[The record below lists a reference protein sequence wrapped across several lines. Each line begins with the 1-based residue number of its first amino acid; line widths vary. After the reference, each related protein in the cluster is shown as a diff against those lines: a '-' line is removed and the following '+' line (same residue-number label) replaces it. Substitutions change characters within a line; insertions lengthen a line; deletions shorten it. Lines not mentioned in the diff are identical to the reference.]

1 MSHSV
6 QPVSD
11 RLMKAIDLYRQAM
24 ERTPRSATEKPD
36 PKPFLSGLTE
46 VESAEFLSQIADAN
60 SNGTGDRRSITLDS
74 NAPPR
79 ETDSRDTTTLDSD
92 PFRTPD
98 NDDPVPRT
106 KRPDEY
112 QTAGFGEFELSE
124 RTSRRSA
131 DGAHVDR
138 LDDYELLNE
147 IGHGGMGVVYRAR
160 QKALNRIVAL
170 KMVLAGIR
178 ASKTQL
184 TRFTA
189 EAKAVAKLDHPNI
202 VQVYDIDDHDGLP
215 FFAMEFVDGGALDTL
230 LKKQSLEPRDAARLV
245 ETVTRAMAYA
255 HSKGVIHR
263 DLKPA
268 NILLAGHAADSRAS
282 TKSGTGP
289 SSLLSTVTPK
299 VTDFG
304 LAKQLDDD
312 GDPVTRSGAV
322 MGTPHYMAPEQAEGN
337 TKSVTHLADV
347 YSLGATLYELITGR
361 PPFQGPSIVNILS
374 QVRASDPVH
383 PSRLQPGIPRDLE
396 TICLKAMQKEPAK
409 RYESAE
415 AMADDLKRFLD
426 GQPILARPIGSV
438 EQFVRWCRRKPA
450 QAGLTVSTAVL
461 ALALLGGGVVYA
473 TDLQQKNAVIQKQ
486 NHDLETMNVA
496 LEVSNTALAKEKTE
510 VQKQAESN
518 ADKVRFLLRNTAQDL
533 KTVGLNKQRENLVGF
548 LMSDLKRIEGLPGD
562 NAGVDDRARLGVNL
576 NLADIYFD
584 NALGA
589 GGDRDKQKEFL
600 AKSEEEYRKAV
611 TLAES
616 MAAAKPTSDLANGL
630 WALAL
635 AQRGEFALQTGKA
648 IDAAVDFDKAFRLR
662 KAIVDT
668 PQSQPGTRDY
678 LFEADRLSSLAES
691 YRNLCDHPDT
701 AKDAKKAADALREMV
716 SLNEKALKTVE
727 ADPKT
732 TEEPTGAVM
741 FRRRLGAAYA
751 YAARKVKGDEA
762 KAYLEKARIVREKV
776 CADVPDS
783 IQDRVALSETVGKL
797 GDSALFSNDAKTAGT
812 LYEAMLNHLGKAVS
826 PVDTR
831 RQWGMAYYR
840 IATAQLMAGEKEKA
854 VRTYR
859 KSANVWEELTKET
872 GLPREY
878 WGLMVALARCG
889 EVDQALTLTNDVVEK
904 FKNQVDTPYNAA
916 CAYSICA
923 GAIGDGQPDDKLT
936 PEQLKKRMECL
947 DNAWAKLTKSIELK
961 RKVNDIPTDPDLAY
975 LRSRPDFAKK
985 FAEAKLPAKK

>member
-1 MSHSV
+1 MSPSV
-6 QPVSD
+6 KPVSD
-11 RLMKAIDLYRQAM
+11 RLLQAIDQYRKAM
-24 ERTPRSATEKPD
+24 EQTPLAAADKPD

-46 VESAEFLSQIADAN
+46 VESAEFLSRIADGSAN
-60 SNGTGDRRSITLDS
+60 ISPDRRSMTLDS
-74 NAPPR
+74 DPPHHDPR
-79 ETDSRDTTTLDSD
+79 GDDTTTLDSD
-92 PFRTPD
+92 PYKTPD
-98 NDDPVPRT
+98 NDSPGLPT

-124 RTSRRSA
+124 RTARRSTA
-131 DGAHVDR
+131 GQNVDR
-138 LDDYELLNE
+138 LDDYDLLNE
-147 IGHGGMGVVYRAR
+147 IGHGGMGVVYKAR

-170 KMVLAGIR
+170 KMVLAGGR
-178 ASKTQL
+178 ASKTQIA
-184 TRFTA
+184 RFTA
-189 EAKAVAKLDHPNI
+189 EARAVAKLDHPNI
-202 VQVYDIDDHDGLP
+202 VQVYDIGEHDGLP

-268 NILLAGHAADSRAS
+268 NILLGGHPADSRIS

-289 SSLLSTVTPK
+289 SSLLSTITPK

-304 LAKQLDDD
+304 LAKQLHDE
-312 GDPVTRSGAV
+312 GDAVTRSGAV

-450 QAGLTVSTAVL
+450 QAGLTVSTAIL
-461 ALALLGGGVVYA
+461 TLALLGGGVAYA
-473 TDLQQKNAVIQKQ
+473 TDLQKKNSVIKKQ
-486 NHDLETMNVA
+486 NDDLEATNTA
-496 LEVSNTALAKEKTE
+496 LETSNVALAKEKSE

-548 LMSDLKRIEGLPGD
+548 LMTDLKRIEGLPGD
-562 NAGVDDRARLGVNL
+562 NAGIDDRARLGVNL
-576 NLADIYFD
+576 NLAEIFFD
-584 NALGA
+584 YAVAAGA
-589 GGDRDKQKEFL
+589 DREKQKEFL
-600 AKSEEEYRKAV
+600 TKSEEEYRKAV

-616 MAAAKPTSDLANGL
+616 IAAAKPTSDLANGL

-635 AQRGEFALQTGKA
+635 ARRGEFALQIGKTA
-648 IDAAVDFDKAFRLR
+648 DAAVDFDKAFRLR
-662 KAIVDT
+662 KAIVDS
-668 PQSQPGTRDY
+668 PQSQASTRDS
-678 LFEADRLSSLAES
+678 LFEADRISSLAES

-701 AKDAKKAADALREMV
+701 AKDPKKAADTLREMV
-716 SLNEKALKTVE
+716 SLNESALKTVE

-751 YAARKVKGDEA
+751 YAARKSKGDGA
-762 KAYLEKARIVREKV
+762 KAFLEKARLVREKV

-797 GDSALFSNDAKTAGT
+797 GDTALFSNDPKKAGT

-878 WGLMVALARCG
+878 WGLMVALARSG
-889 EVDQALTLTNDVVEK
+889 DVDQALALTNEVVEK
-904 FKNQVDTPYNAA
+904 FNLHVDTPYNAA
-916 CAYSICA
+916 CTYSICA

-936 PEQLKKRMECL
+936 AEQLKKRLECL
-947 DNAWAKLTKSIELK
+947 DNAWAKLAKSIELK

-985 FAEAKLPAKK
+985 LTEAKQPAKK

>member
-1 MSHSV
+1 MSLSLK
-6 QPVSD
+6 PVSD
-11 RLMKAIDLYRQAM
+11 RLLNAIDLYRKAM
-24 ERTPRSATEKPD
+24 EQTPVNAADKPD

-46 VESAEFLSQIADAN
+46 VESAEFLSRIADG
-60 SNGTGDRRSITLDS
+60 SNDRRSVTVDS
-74 NAPPR
+74 DPPHH
-79 ETDSRDTTTLDSD
+79 DPSGDDTTTLDSD
-92 PFRTPD
+92 PFKTPD
-98 NDDPVPRT
+98 NDSPGLPT

-112 QTAGFGEFELSE
+112 QTAGFGDFELSE
-124 RTSRRSA
+124 RTASRMSA
-131 DGAHVDR
+131 GNAADR
-138 LDDYELLNE
+138 LDDYDLLNE
-147 IGHGGMGVVYRAR
+147 IGHGGMGVVYKAR

-170 KMVLAGIR
+170 KMVLAGGR
-178 ASKTQL
+178 ASKTQI
-184 TRFTA
+184 TRFKA
-189 EAKAVAKLDHPNI
+189 EALAVAKLDHPNI
-202 VQVYDIDDHDGLP
+202 VQVYDIGEHDGLP

-230 LKKQSLEPRDAARLV
+230 LKKQSLEPRDAARLI

-268 NILLAGHAADSRAS
+268 NILLSGHTADSRIS

-304 LAKQLDDD
+304 LAKQIDDD

-337 TKSVTHLADV
+337 TKNVTQLADV

-415 AMADDLKRFLD
+415 AMADDLKRFLE

-473 TDLQQKNAVIQKQ
+473 TDLQKKNSVIKKQ
-486 NHDLETMNVA
+486 NDDLEATN
-496 LEVSNTALAKEKTE
+496 LALANEKSE

-548 LMSDLKRIEGLPGD
+548 LMSDLKRIEGLPGE
-562 NAGVDDRARLGVNL
+562 NAGIDDRARLGVYL
-576 NLADIYFD
+576 NLAEIYFE
-584 NALGA
+584 NAVAA
-589 GGDRDKQKEFL
+589 GTDREKQKEFL
-600 AKSEEEYRKAV
+600 TKSEEDYRKAV

-616 MAAAKPTSDLANGL
+616 MAAAKLKSDLANGL

-635 AQRGEFALQTGKA
+635 ARRGEFALQTGKTA
-648 IDAAVDFDKAFRLR
+648 DAAVDFDKALRLR
-662 KAIVDT
+662 KAIVDS

-678 LFEADRLSSLAES
+678 LFEADRISSLAES
-691 YRNLCDHPDT
+691 IRNHCDHPDT
-701 AKDAKKAADALREMV
+701 AKDPKKATDALREMV
-716 SLNEKALKTVE
+716 SLNELALKTVE

-741 FRRRLGAAYA
+741 FRRRLGTAYA

-762 KAYLEKARIVREKV
+762 KAYLEKARVVREKV

-797 GDSALFSNDAKTAGT
+797 GDSALFNNDAKTAGT

-840 IATAQLMAGEKEKA
+840 IATAQLLAGEKEKA

-872 GLPREY
+872 GLPREH
-878 WGLMVALARCG
+878 WGLMVALARCR
-889 EVDQALTLTNDVVEK
+889 EVDQALALTNEVVEK
-904 FKNQVDTPYNAA
+904 FKQQVDTPYNAA
-916 CAYSICA
+916 CTYSICA
-923 GAIGDGQPDDKLT
+923 GAIGDGLPDDKLT
-936 PEQLKKRMECL
+936 AEQLKKRMECL
-947 DNAWAKLTKSIELK
+947 DNAWAKLAKSIELK
-961 RKVNDIPTDPDLAY
+961 RKINDIPTDPDLAY
-975 LRSRPDFAKK
+975 LRSRPEFAKK
-985 FAEAKLPAKK
+985 LAEAKLPAKK